1 MKITLK
7 YADGGML
14 PAVTVMADV
23 SGRVPGD
30 DEVREFAAFL
40 LSEFRGVD
48 WDDYSCHCWT
58 LVEIQSGT
66 KADGHPFFDYSG
78 LHHE

>member
-1 MKITLK
+1 M
-7 YADGGML
+7 
-14 PAVTVMADV
+14 TVMADV

-40 LSEFRGVD
+40 LSEFRGVA

-66 KADGHPFFDYSG
+66 KADGHRFFDDSG
-78 LHHE
+78 WHHE